1 MRRSSITLLLALVL
15 TSTTAAGR
23 AHGQETAVGIAWLR
37 SVAGR
42 VEVRPA
48 GSPPK
53 PFVPVSATGLRL
65 TSGDTIRTGR
75 DGRVVIQ
82 FTDGSRIYCFEETE
96 FTVTEAERSRTALG
110 VEVERYRSRLV
121 EVARGSLGLTV
132 EPNERLPTE
141 VQSPTVVIGV
151 RGTVI
156 DPFQVNR
163 ITGETRVGL
172 KRGRAWGYTPDGQAA
187 FRIVPGLVARL
198 GRDAKGRPTVLSE
211 RGLLGL
217 ITRDNRITLQRGQGV
232 FLDLNTLAGRAAIG
246 ALPRSVG
253 KILVEAGGSRAQLAA
268 RQTLGI
274 RVDRRAGRLI
284 MNALRGKVPITDPQG
299 TRRLLVPGKPFDLP
313 FKPPA
318 FEQRLLPGPRIRGL
332 LPKGR
337 SWIPAPGL
345 PGRGAKRPLP
355 GIIPRLPKGVV
366 PKPPGLKGRPPAAS
380 SPLKRLLR
388 KALPPPKDGGKG
400 SLLPS
405 LKSTP
410 ALKRPAVKP
419 SLKERNPFQAP
430 AAKPPPTPR
439 KPLIPRFKPRTFSR

>member
-15 TSTTAAGR
+15 TSTTAAGT

-121 EVARGSLGLTV
+121 KVARGSLGLTV

-141 VQSPTVVIGV
+141 VQSPTVVIGI
-151 RGTVI
+151 RGTVV

-187 FRIVPGLVARL
+187 FRIAPGLVARL
-198 GRDAKGRPTVLSE
+198 GRDAKGRPTV
-211 RGLLGL
+211 
-217 ITRDNRITLQRGQGV
+217 
-232 FLDLNTLAGRAAIG
+232 
-246 ALPRSVG
+246 
-253 KILVEAGGSRAQLAA
+253 
-268 RQTLGI
+268 
-274 RVDRRAGRLI
+274 
-284 MNALRGKVPITDPQG
+284 
-299 TRRLLVPGKPFDLP
+299 
-313 FKPPA
+313 
-318 FEQRLLPGPRIRGL
+318 
-332 LPKGR
+332 
-337 SWIPAPGL
+337 
-345 PGRGAKRPLP
+345 
-355 GIIPRLPKGVV
+355 
-366 PKPPGLKGRPPAAS
+366 
-380 SPLKRLLR
+380 
-388 KALPPPKDGGKG
+388 
-400 SLLPS
+400 
-405 LKSTP
+405 
-410 ALKRPAVKP
+410 
-419 SLKERNPFQAP
+419 
-430 AAKPPPTPR
+430 
-439 KPLIPRFKPRTFSR
+439 